1 MTDPG
6 MTNLEQR
13 EYWAQEGKQWVRE
26 ADRYDAMN
34 GPFGE
39 LILDTARL
47 QPGERVLD
55 VGCGNGAMTRE
66 AAMRVAPDGSVVGID
81 LSAPMLDLARQR
93 AVAAAIDNVEF
104 LEADAQAHP
113 FRDGEFD
120 AVISRFGT
128 MFFEDPEAAFA
139 NLAGAVRSGG
149 RIVITCW
156 QDALQCEWIVVPG
169 AAVAA
174 HVGLPEFGPPGA
186 PGPFAFADG
195 DRLARIV
202 EAAGFCDVTLDGVTR
217 PMRIGDDLDDVERFF
232 TTSLDVARELFDG
245 KPKEQVD
252 AALDAAREALAP
264 FAGSD
269 GVVLN
274 GTAWLLSAHR

>member
-1 MTDPG
+1 MPTS
-6 MTNLEQR
+6 R
-13 EYWAQEGKQWVRE
+13 
-26 ADRYDAMN
+26 
-34 GPFGE
+34 
-39 LILDTARL
+39 
-47 QPGERVLD
+47 
-55 VGCGNGAMTRE
+55 
-66 AAMRVAPDGSVVGID
+66 APSG
-81 LSAPMLDLARQR
+81 R
-93 AVAAAIDNVEF
+93 
-104 LEADAQAHP
+104 
-113 FRDGEFD
+113 
-120 AVISRFGT
+120 
-128 MFFEDPEAAFA
+128 
-139 NLAGAVRSGG
+139 GG